1 MKILIKTN
9 NLSREEWLKYRTLGI
24 GGSDVSIIAGLN
36 HFKSIHQLWLEKTG
50 LVVPEESDSEF
61 AHFGT
66 LLEPIVRQEFT
77 ARTGIKVRAKHAILQ
92 SSEYPFMH
100 ANLDG
105 IIHEDN
111 GDISIFEAKTA
122 SAYKK
127 DIWEEGVPAEYIL
140 QIQHYMAVT
149 GAKKTYIAA
158 LVGGNHFF
166 YHEVA
171 RDDEMIAK
179 IIAMEEYFWEHNV
192 IGGVE
197 PIPDGSEATTAY
209 FNEKFAVSNGK
220 SVALPDE
227 VLPICTEYD
236 SLSRQIKN
244 LENARIAVSNQL
256 IGYLKEY
263 EVGTVGDR
271 KVIWKSITKNNLDT
285 KRLRQEQPDIYD
297 AYLSQSQYR
306 RLSIA

>member
-9 NLSREEWLKYRTLGI
+9 NLGREEWLKYRTQGI
-24 GGSDVSIIAGLN
+24 GGSDVSIIAGIN

-92 SSEYPFMH
+92 SSNYPFMH

-122 SAYKK
+122 SAYKQ

-140 QIQHYMAVT
+140 QIQHYMSVT

-166 YHEVA
+166 YHEVN

-197 PIPDGSEATTAY
+197 PIPDGSDATTAY

-220 SVALPDE
+220 SVALPEE
-227 VLPICTEYD
+227 VLSICTEYD
-236 SLSRQIKN
+236 SISRQIKD
-244 LENARIAVSNQL
+244 LENARNAVSNQL
-256 IGYLKEY
+256 KCYLKEY
-263 EVGTVGDR
+263 EVGTVGNR

-285 KRLRQEQPDIYD
+285 KRLKQEKPDIYD

-306 RLSIA
+306 RLSIS